1 MLKLKLQYFGHLMQ
15 RTDSLEKTL
24 MLGKI
29 EGKRRGR
36 QRMRWLDIIIDS
48 MAMSVGKLWEI
59 LNDREAWCATVH
71 EVTKSRKQL
80 SD

>member
-1 MLKLKLQYFGHLMQ
+1 
-15 RTDSLEKTL
+15 

>member
-1 MLKLKLQYFGHLMQ
+1 MISHSVQF
-15 RTDSLEKTL
+15 SLYIKTTITYHFTPTG
-24 MLGKI
+24 M
-29 EGKRRGR
+29 
-36 QRMRWLDIIIDS
+36 DIIIDS